1 MADNSS
7 DYGTGLAKAFKK
19 NFKGTI
25 VSTQYFQEGDKD
37 FSSLITAIKNKKID
51 AIYVPGY
58 YSEVGVIIKEA
69 REAGITAPIIGSGGM
84 ADPKL
89 AKIAGASNAT
99 NVYYTTPFSTITAEK
114 NAEARKFMKEYKAKY
129 GQTAPTY
136 SALGYDATMMV
147 ANAIKIT
154 DALAK
159 TKNMKGVTGTIT
171 VNKHHDPQMK
181 MSVEQ
186 MTNGKVVAGYTVK

>member
-1 MADNSS
+1 MNH
-7 DYGTGLAKAFKK
+7 
-19 NFKGTI
+19 
-25 VSTQYFQEGDKD
+25 
-37 FSSLITAIKNKKID
+37 IKNKKID

-69 REAGITAPIIGSGGM
+69 REAGITAPIVGSGGM

-136 SALGYDATMMV
+136 SALGYYATMMV
-147 ANAIKIT
+147 ANAIKKADSTNSNKIT

>member
-1 MADNSS
+1 
-7 DYGTGLAKAFKK
+7 
-19 NFKGTI
+19 
-25 VSTQYFQEGDKD
+25 
-37 FSSLITAIKNKKID
+37 
-51 AIYVPGY
+51 
-58 YSEVGVIIKEA
+58 
-69 REAGITAPIIGSGGM
+69 M

-89 AKIAGASNAT
+89 AKITGASNAT
-99 NVYYTTPFSTITAEK
+99 NVYYTTPFSTITAK
-114 NAEARKFMKEYKAKY
+114 NNAEARKFMKEYKAKY

-147 ANAIKIT
+147 ANAIKKADSTNSNKIT
-154 DALAK
+154 EALAK
-159 TKNMKGVTGTIT
+159 TKNMKGVTGTIS